1 MAPESGR
8 RGPQG
13 VRAGRRAPQG
23 ARVRQESLL
32 GRQSRQK
39 SPLKVLELQ
48 RSLPRCEKSIVLVQ
62 EEHGTTYDPY

>member
-8 RGPQG
+8 RAPQG
-13 VRAGRRAPQG
+13 VRAGPQG
-23 ARVRQESLL
+23 ARVRQEILP

-62 EEHGTTYDPY
+62 EEHGTTYDLY